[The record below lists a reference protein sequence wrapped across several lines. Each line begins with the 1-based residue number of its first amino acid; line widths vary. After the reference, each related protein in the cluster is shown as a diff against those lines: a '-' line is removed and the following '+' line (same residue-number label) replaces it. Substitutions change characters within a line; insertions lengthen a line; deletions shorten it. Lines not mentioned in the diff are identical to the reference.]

1 MIRAAAR
8 RRPDGS
14 PHPVAAL
21 ARHSAVRFL
30 LVGGVSY
37 LFDAGSLYLL
47 HGVARLSL
55 ALATT
60 LAFGLNLAVNFG
72 LNRLLTFH
80 GATEGAAGR
89 QLARYLVLVGANF
102 LTTFVLVNG
111 LAALG
116 MNYLVAKT
124 IATVLNAVGNYFAY
138 RLWVFRLPAADPVEP
153 VPVRRG

>member
-8 RRPDGS
+8 RRRDGS
-14 PHPVAAL
+14 AHPLAAL

-47 HGVARLSL
+47 HGVARLPLGLS
-55 ALATT
+55 TT

-72 LNRLLTFH
+72 LNRVMTFH
-80 GATEGAAGR
+80 GASEGAAGR
-89 QLARYLVLVGANF
+89 QLARYLVLVGVNF
-102 LTTFVLVNG
+102 VTTFSIVTG

-116 MNYLVAKT
+116 LNYLVAKT

-138 RLWVFRLPAADPVEP
+138 RHWVFRGPAQDPVEP
-153 VPVRRG
+153 VPVHRG